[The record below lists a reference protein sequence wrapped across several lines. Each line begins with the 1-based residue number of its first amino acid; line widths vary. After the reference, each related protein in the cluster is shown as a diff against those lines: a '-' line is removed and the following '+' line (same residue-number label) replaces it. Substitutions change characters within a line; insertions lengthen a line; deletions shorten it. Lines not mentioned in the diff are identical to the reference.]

1 MEANDLGHVA
11 VAVAVV
17 IVMVV
22 VVTTGSCLSVQS
34 LDPTLAE
41 RQQSAI
47 DPTDR
52 RKDSNRR
59 RPKIWSSRHFRSLAE
74 KGNGPKRNKCDL
86 IFLLIFSIKQKMSPL
101 FCK

>member
-1 MEANDLGHVA
+1 MEANDLGH

-47 DPTDR
+47 DPTIAKRTAIANDQKFGPHPIFTLWPR
-52 RKDSNRR
+52 REMDQSEINV
-59 RPKIWSSRHFRSLAE
+59 ILYF
-74 KGNGPKRNKCDL
+74 
-86 IFLLIFSIKQKMSPL
+86 F
-101 FCK
+101 